1 MQSSLLQIRIVQLAP
16 ASFGS
21 ADLKYIGFADD
32 GFEYALKRLTDNPL
46 LPITEW
52 TGYHL
57 SRSIGLFT
65 PDFAPVWLDDDTPAF
80 GSRWE
85 TAQQLGVPPDP
96 IEVARYFGPDMK
108 HGIEPIFAVDA
119 FLPNDDRHARNFL
132 WRTTTTGPT
141 PLAFD
146 FSRAWLLSG
155 LPFGLFP
162 LAPTTNTLG
171 MWKYLKGHFGYAA
184 PADAFQKI
192 AALPNDWI
200 EQVLYAAPHQ
210 WVATFDPQP
219 TIDFW
224 VHQRQKRC
232 ADAMSLL

>member
-1 MQSSLLQIRIVQLAP
+1 MQSSLIQIRIVQLAP

-21 ADLKYIGFADD
+21 ADLKYVGLADD
-32 GFEYALKRLTDNPL
+32 GFEYAIKRLDDHPL

-80 GSRWE
+80 GSRLE
-85 TAQQLGVPPDP
+85 AVQQLGNPPDP
-96 IEVARYFGPDMK
+96 IEVVRYFGSAMRSD
-108 HGIEPIFAVDA
+108 IEPIFAVDA
-119 FLPNDDRHARNFL
+119 FLPNEDRHSRNFM
-132 WRTTTTGPT
+132 WRTTSTGLT

-155 LPFGLFP
+155 LPFGSFP
-162 LAPTTNTLG
+162 LGGATNTLK
-171 MWKYLKGHFGYAA
+171 MWKHLKEHFGYSP
-184 PADAFQKI
+184 PADAFRKI
-192 AALPNDWI
+192 AGLPDDWI
-200 EQVLYAAPHQ
+200 AQVLTAAPHQ
-210 WVATFDPQP
+210 WIARFDPGP

-224 VHQRQKRC
+224 VHHRKKRC